1 MRSVAIVSACLYCGA
16 AMKDPEE
23 TFATLLLASAPGPG
37 SRRQMLAGAGSAL
50 AGFAAMQP
58 AFAKTGEFGQVKVF
72 PTGDETLSS
81 PWVGGGDFGRG
92 EGVTFGRPKSDGA
105 LLSEGWKKDQTR
117 ETAALDKQFATVL
130 SQGDNLEKKIWWL
143 VRDNIRG
150 NDVYNMRQNMYS
162 LARNSGNVKA
172 AERAAKNVM
181 TELNAFD
188 VECRAKNLEKAKKEY
203 ADLKAAIDT
212 YKSLV

>member
-1 MRSVAIVSACLYCGA
+1 MRSIAIVFACLHSVTA
-16 AMKDPEE
+16 VKDAED
-23 TFATLLLASAPGPG
+23 TLATLLLASAPRAG
-37 SRRQMLAGAGSAL
+37 SRRQMLAGAGGAL
-50 AGFAAMQP
+50 AGLAAMQP
-58 AFAKTGEFGQVKVF
+58 AFAKTGEFGTVQVF
-72 PTGDETLSS
+72 PTGDDTLSA

-92 EGVTFGRPKSDGA
+92 EGITFGRPKSDGE

-130 SQGDNLEKKIWWL
+130 SQDANLEKKIWWL

-162 LARNSGNVKA
+162 LARQSSNAKV

>member
-58 AFAKTGEFGQVKVF
+58 AFAKTGEFGQVMFF
-72 PTGDETLSS
+72 PQSDETLSS
-81 PWVGGGDFGRG
+81 PWVSGGDFGRG
-92 EGVTFGRPKSDGA
+92 EGGTFGRPKSDGPILA
-105 LLSEGWKKDQTR
+105 EGFKKELSR
-117 ETAALDKQFATVL
+117 EKAALEKQFKTVL
-130 SQGDNLEKKIWWL
+130 SQDANLEKKIWWL

-150 NDVYNMRQNMYS
+150 NDVYNMRGNMYA
-162 LARNSGNVKA
+162 LARGSSNVKI

-181 TELNAFD
+181 TELDAFD
-188 VECRAKNLEKAKKEY
+188 VALRAKDLDASKKEY
-203 ADLKAAIDT
+203 ADVKSAIA
-212 YKSLV
+212 SFSALV